1 VSLPSFT
8 LKDKVAVIT
17 GGSKGIGREI
27 ALVFAEAGADV
38 VVAGRGLDSSLE
50 DMAEE
55 IQKLGQRS
63 LFVAADIRKKP
74 DVDNLVQR
82 TADEFGVIDILVN
95 SAGTLLKVPFVEQ
108 SEEDWDRIMDTNLKG
123 LYLCSQAVGKK
134 MIEQKHGNII
144 NLASMRGFGASQ
156 ERAAYCTSKAGVI
169 MLTRVMALEFARFNI
184 RVNAVAPGW
193 TKTKLNEYLWSDP
206 DTRRQIE
213 AEIPLGYLAEPRDI
227 AGTALFL
234 ASEASRYI
242 TGQTIV
248 VDGGFIA

>member
-1 VSLPSFT
+1 MTLPDFT
-8 LKDKVAVIT
+8 LKNKVAVIV
-17 GGSKGIGREI
+17 GGSKGIGQEI
-27 ALVFAEAGADV
+27 ALVFAQAGADV
-38 VVAGRGLDSSLE
+38 VVVSRGLDSSLE

-55 IQKLGQRS
+55 IRKLGRRT
-63 LFVAADIRKKP
+63 LAVAADIRKKA

-82 TADEFGVIDILVN
+82 TVDEFGVIDILVN

-108 SEEDWDRIMDTNLKG
+108 TEEDWDRIMDTNLKG
-123 LYLCSQAVGKK
+123 LYLCSQAFGKK

-144 NLASMRGFGASQ
+144 NLASIRGFGASQ

-184 RVNAVAPGW
+184 RVNAIAPGW

-213 AEIPLGYLAEPRDI
+213 SEIPLGYLAEPRDM
-227 AGTALFL
+227 AGAALFL
-234 ASEASRYI
+234 ASEASQYI
-242 TGQTIV
+242 TGQTIA
-248 VDGGFIA
+248 VDGGYIA